1 MGSGTGGVAV
11 TPEEFAVVKSIDLSL
26 RKLVVIAERKA
37 EERVKAAQNAPGPAI
52 APDSDLDG
60 SYGNP
65 PVKFNPRDWTGDSCK
80 GRTLSECPAE
90 FLDMLAETFDYFAGK
105 AEEKNE
111 MTTSGKP
118 VAPYKRKDAAR
129 CRGWAARIRAGKVAA
144 PKAGAPAWS
153 DPDAGSDS
161 NDSVPW

>member
-1 MGSGTGGVAV
+1 MSEADVLAV
-11 TPEEFAVVKSIDLSL
+11 LKSIDLSL

-37 EERVKAAQNAPGPAI
+37 EERVKAAQNTPGPGV

-60 SYGNP
+60 PYGDP
-65 PVKFNPRDWTGDSCK
+65 PVKFDPRDWTGDSCK
-80 GRTLSECPAE
+80 GLTFSECPAE
-90 FLDMLAETFDYFAGK
+90 FLDMLAETFDYFAQK

-129 CRGWAARIRAGKVAA
+129 ARGWARRIRAGYKS
-144 PKAGAPAWS
+144 PTSAPA
-153 DPDAGSDS
+153 GSTDF
-161 NDSVPW
+161 PEY